1 MPFKSLGYLMGG
13 FSLFHWLVVLIPLA
27 VPLFFIFRKPAAG
40 PNRFGGL
47 PPGMG
52 FGQAISSYFKKYVDF
67 SGRASRSEFWFSALF
82 VALVSIVL
90 YLLDRTATLNGIW
103 SLATFLP
110 SIAMAARRFHD
121 INKSG
126 WHQLLG
132 ILFPIGTIAVLVW
145 YCRAPSVDD
154 SRASVF

>member
-1 MPFKSLGYLMGG
+1 MGG

-47 PPGMG
+47 PPGTG

-90 YLLDRTATLNGIW
+90 YLVDRTATLNGIW